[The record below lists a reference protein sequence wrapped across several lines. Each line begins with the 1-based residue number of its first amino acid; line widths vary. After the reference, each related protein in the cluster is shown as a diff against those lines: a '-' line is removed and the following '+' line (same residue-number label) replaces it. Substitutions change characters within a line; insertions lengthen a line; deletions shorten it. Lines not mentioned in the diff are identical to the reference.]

1 MKKLIVLFAV
11 FGLLVAAQATSTQLK
26 PSGDR
31 SFSYSVIWSNEV
43 GQGAG
48 GTIDTL
54 LGSDKDTSTAFSLDN
69 LQSLGA
75 IFVVNV
81 QQGAA
86 HGIDTAA
93 VLSCSL
99 QVSIDGTNWIT
110 VPNEPSFTHA
120 SSADPAGKNMI
131 VWYSE
136 AAMSDSSAG
145 DVDVAG
151 SASMSYVDAARLG
164 RLVIIQTADNNDTS
178 YTQVQVHLEYGR

>member
-11 FGLLVAAQATSTQLK
+11 FGLLVAAQAESFLK
-26 PSGDR
+26 NSGDR
-31 SFSYSVIWSNEV
+31 SSTYSVIWSNER
-43 GQGAG
+43 GIGTG

-54 LGSDKDTSTAFSLDN
+54 LGADKDTSTIFQLDN

-99 QVSIDGTNWIT
+99 QVSIDGTNW
-110 VPNEPSFTHA
+110 VSLRNEPSFTHA
-120 SSADPAGKNMI
+120 SSADPAGNVMI
-131 VWYSE
+131 VWYAE
-136 AAMSDSSAG
+136 GALGDSIIG
-145 DVDVAG
+145 DGNVAG
-151 SASMSYVDAARLG
+151 PNSRAYIDAARLG
-164 RLVIIQTADNNDTS
+164 RLVLIQTADNNDTS
-178 YTQVQVHLEYGR
+178 YTQVQVHLEYGQ